1 MSEYIHGAGK
11 KKLENLFSWS
21 QFYSN
26 SSLTVNRWPSELLMC
41 KYAHTNFKL
50 ERYYPFNVVIN
61 ANRKQ
66 ADKIQQEII
75 KISNK

>member
-1 MSEYIHGAGK
+1 MSEYIHGASK
-11 KKLENLFSWS
+11 KRLENLFSWS

-26 SSLTVNRWPSELLMC
+26 SSLTVNRWPTELLMC
-41 KYAHTNFKL
+41 KWSKESFKI
-50 ERYYPFNVVIN
+50 ERYYPFNLVIN
-61 ANRKQ
+61 SNRKQ